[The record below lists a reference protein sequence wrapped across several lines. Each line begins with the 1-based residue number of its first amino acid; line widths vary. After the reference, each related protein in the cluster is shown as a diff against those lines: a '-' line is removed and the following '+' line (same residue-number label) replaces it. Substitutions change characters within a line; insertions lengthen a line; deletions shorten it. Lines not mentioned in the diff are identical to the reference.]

1 MNFLKVIAYLLSIS
15 VFLVFS
21 SCQKEESEFIDET
34 DPDTITANST
44 LANLLVRSSQN
55 PGDFDDLLDGSSCV
69 SINLPVTVIA
79 NGQEVIIENEDDIEI
94 VEAIFDQFPNDE
106 DTLEIEFP
114 ILVTL
119 ANFTE
124 VEVSSQQEL
133 DALIASCE
141 NDIED
146 TISCVEFVYPLTFFT
161 FNSNNEQTN
170 TVTINSSLELYNFLD
185 DLDDDDF
192 VSLQFPISVIVNGE
206 EVVVNSNQ
214 ELVTILANADCG
226 SNDDPVDVT
235 AFEENL
241 TTGVW
246 YVTYFFDDFDETSDF
261 AGYEFTFNTD
271 NTAQATNGSN
281 NVNGTWNLTSGS
293 SPDLDLFFGE
303 NDPFDELDEDWDII
317 EANENII
324 RLKDI
329 SGGDGSTDFLTFER
343 TPNNTGNNE
352 TVNNFIE
359 DFTNGVW
366 YVTLFEDNG
375 DDETSDYNGFEF
387 SFQTNGM
394 ATGVNGN
401 TTIEGF
407 WTVQEMNG
415 TLNVIFNF
423 SNSGSGSPLGELN
436 DDWIVLEASDVII
449 RLQDEDSG
457 GDSDKLTFE
466 REPNGGNSPNPQEL
480 IDIMTSGTWFV
491 SSYIDD
497 GDDETN
503 DYVGYNYTF
512 MNNNTVQ
519 ATNGSQ
525 TVNGLWVVTVAG
537 DELNFEFDMNRP
549 INGTDDD
556 EYKVL
561 QFNDTSVTFITMN
574 SNGTIE
580 DTLQIQKN

>member
-94 VEAIFDQFPNDE
+94 VEAIFNQFPNDE
-106 DTLEIEFP
+106 DTLELEFP

-170 TVTINSSLELYNFLD
+170 TVTINSSFELYNFLD

-293 SPDLDLFFGE
+293 TPDLDLFFGE

-317 EANENII
+317 EANENKI

-366 YVTLFEDNG
+366 YVTLFEDDG

-466 REPNGGNSPNPQEL
+466 REPNGSNSPNPQEL

-537 DELNFEFDMNRP
+537 DELNFEFDMDSP

-561 QFNDTSVTFITMN
+561 QFNDTSVTFITRN
-574 SNGTIE
+574 SNGSIE